1 MIKCDQF
8 GELNN
13 YPDDFLDEWT
23 KQLVKLV

>member
-1 MIKCDQF
+1 F